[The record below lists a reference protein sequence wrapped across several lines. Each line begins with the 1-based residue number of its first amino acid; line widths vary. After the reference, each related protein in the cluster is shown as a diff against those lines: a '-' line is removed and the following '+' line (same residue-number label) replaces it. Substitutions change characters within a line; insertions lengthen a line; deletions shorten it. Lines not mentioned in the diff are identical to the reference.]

1 MVMHDP
7 IATGGGE
14 QPVISAE
21 TAAHARRIYAQRRLR
36 SSAFGKDAD
45 LFGEPCWDMMLDL
58 YVQQASGKRIT
69 VSDLCL
75 AAAVPLTTA
84 LRWVGTLEGRG
95 LLRRRVDASDRRRS
109 FVDLTSKG
117 SATMG
122 QALAEMI
129 GEDS

>member
-7 IATGGGE
+7 IRGEGGE
-14 QPVISAE
+14 PPVISAAA
-21 TAAHARRIYAQRRLR
+21 AAHARRIYAQRRLR
-36 SSAFGKDAD
+36 TNAFGQDAD

-95 LLRRRVDASDRRRS
+95 LLRRRIDVSDRRRS
-109 FVDLTSKG
+109 FVNLTSKG
-117 SATMG
+117 SAAMG

-129 GEDS
+129 EEDA

>member
-1 MVMHDP
+1 MVMHEP
-7 IATGGGE
+7 LRSEGNEPLAI
-14 QPVISAE
+14 PAE
-21 TAAHARRIYAQRRLR
+21 AAAHARRIYAQRRLR
-36 SSAFGKDAD
+36 STAFGRDAD

-58 YVQQASGKRIT
+58 YVQQASGRRIT

-95 LLRRRVDASDRRRS
+95 LLRRRIDASDRRRS

-122 QALAEMI
+122 HALAEMI
-129 GEDS
+129 GEHA